1 MPDDTTATATVTT
14 QADDVISPKADDP
27 KPQSDDDGG
36 AGSKRAILADLA
48 RERDARQEAET
59 RAKAAEKA
67 HREAASEREK
77 AIAEAKAEA
86 RREILEEAN
95 GRLLRAEIKA
105 AATGKLANP
114 ELAVKLLDLSAFKV
128 ADDGTV
134 EVKAITTAIDK
145 LLESDPYL
153 TAKVITGSAD
163 GGRQG
168 EPAPSK
174 LDMNTLI
181 RAAARQG

>member
-1 MPDDTTATATVTT
+1 MPDTTDTATVPT
-14 QADDVISPKADDP
+14 QADDVISPKAEEP
-27 KPQSDDDGG
+27 KPDEPLGD
-36 AGSKRAILADLA
+36 AGKRAL
-48 RERDARQEAET
+48 EAERESRKEAEA

-67 HREAASEREK
+67 LRDASTEREK

-114 ELAVKLLDLSAFKV
+114 DRAVQLLDLAEFKV

-134 EVKAITTAIDK
+134 DTKAIATAIDK
-145 LLESDPYL
+145 LLETDPYL
-153 TAKVITGSAD
+153 KASTVTGSAD

-168 EPAPSK
+168 DPVPAG

-181 RAAARQG
+181 RAAAKGK

>member
-1 MPDDTTATATVTT
+1 MPDTTDTATVPT
-14 QADDVISPKADDP
+14 QADDVVTPKADEP
-27 KPQSDDDGG
+27 KPDEPLGD
-36 AGSKRAILADLA
+36 AGKRALESE
-48 RERDARQEAET
+48 RESRKEAEA

-67 HREAASEREK
+67 LRDASTEHER
-77 AIAEAKAEA
+77 AIAEARAEA

-95 GRLLRAEIKA
+95 SRLLRAEIKA

-114 ELAVKLLDLSAFKV
+114 ELAVRLLDMSTFKV

-153 TAKVITGSAD
+153 KASTVTGSAD

-181 RAAARQG
+181 RAAAKQ

>member
-1 MPDDTTATATVTT
+1 MPDTTDTATVPT
-14 QADDVISPKADDP
+14 QADDVITPEAES
-27 KPQSDDDGG
+27 KPDEPLGD
-36 AGSKRAILADLA
+36 AGKRAL
-48 RERDARQEAET
+48 EAERESRKDAEA
-59 RAKAAEKA
+59 RAKAAERA
-67 HREAASEREK
+67 LREATTEREK

-95 GRLLRAEIKA
+95 TRLLRAEIKA

-114 ELAVKLLDLSAFKV
+114 ELAVKLLDLSTFTV

-145 LLESDPYL
+145 LLETDPYL
-153 TAKVITGSAD
+153 KASTLTGSAD

-181 RAAARQG
+181 RAAAKQG